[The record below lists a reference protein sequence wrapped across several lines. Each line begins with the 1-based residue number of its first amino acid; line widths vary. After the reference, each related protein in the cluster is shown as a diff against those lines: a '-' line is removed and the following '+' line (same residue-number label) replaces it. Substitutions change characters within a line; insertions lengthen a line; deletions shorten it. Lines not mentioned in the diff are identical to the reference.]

1 MHGFREEANVIK
13 SVKIKLFRQSLFGA
27 PVPSLDR
34 RLWGDGRLWTLEG
47 KVLMSNCGSGSPLL
61 PQFCCLSPLVSARPT
76 SGLHLHTQRRGWQ
89 TAAVKPAR
97 GVFPP
102 FPAHCGGLL
111 VAAESALSCRSS
123 AASFSPLK
131 HLQKS
136 GPRPAVMNKG
146 ALPPVPWALFPGC
159 YTECVLLAK
168 PVMDVG
174 LPLSLCPPDKEG
186 ISLH

>member
-1 MHGFREEANVIK
+1 M
-13 SVKIKLFRQSLFGA
+13 
-27 PVPSLDR
+27 
-34 RLWGDGRLWTLEG
+34 LEG
-47 KVLMSNCGSGSPLL
+47 KVSMSKSTRSTLGPGHSVSVEKPTTTPKQEFSHNSAV
-61 PQFCCLSPLVSARPT
+61 LSPLVSVRPT
-76 SGLHLHTQRRGWQ
+76 SGLHLHTQRRRWQ

-102 FPAHCGGLL
+102 FPAHCRGLL
-111 VAAESALSCRSS
+111 VTAESALSCRSS

-136 GPRPAVMNKG
+136 SPRPAVMNKG
-146 ALPPVPWALFPGC
+146 ALPLVPWALFPGC